1 MYNLTVRGA
10 EGGRTP
16 LKINV
21 PIDSK
26 TSGQIFMRFGIKMLS
41 IWAGIMRYVSFD
53 LARPKGGK
61 PPNNVYT
68 YGHKNC
74 CTSRRKEVCN
84 ADKGDNSPQK
94 RYIPIYV
101 KTVGWIFMISVT

>member
-10 EGGRTP
+10 KGGRTP

-21 PIDSK
+21 LIDSK

-53 LARPKGGK
+53 LGKPKWGK
-61 PPNNVYT
+61 PPNNIYN
-68 YGHKNC
+68 YGHKSC
-74 CTSRRKEVCN
+74 CASRRKEVCN
-84 ADKGDNSPQK
+84 AGEGDNSPPK
-94 RYIPIYV
+94 KGIYLY
-101 KTVGWIFMISVT
+101 T